1 MSQRSEK
8 LHRRVSRLEEQVQF
22 VQNSMD
28 FDGIFRAIQQER
40 EAQDDRLLHAA
51 RKEARDAQR
60 SARIWRTLAWV
71 SVLVALVV
79 LFLALQD
86 RAQAVE
92 VEPEPAEARV
102 VQYDPPPTPMPE
114 VDVSEVESTTPRYAL
129 TVSERDI
136 VERVVMAEAEGEGF
150 DGQRL
155 VAQCILNTA
164 EAMDLRPDE
173 VVLAPNQYASPASE
187 ASEEVKEA
195 VSAVFDDGEMVT
207 DEPIRFFYAPK
218 YIYSAWHESK
228 EFVLEHGGHRFFKEA
243 GA

>member
-1 MSQRSEK
+1 MSQRSDK

-22 VQNSMD
+22 IQNSVD
-28 FDGIFRAIQQER
+28 FDGIFRDIQQER
-40 EAQDDRLLHAA
+40 EEKEDRALHAA
-51 RKEARDAQR
+51 RKKAREAERA
-60 SARIWRTLAWV
+60 ARMWRTLAWV

-114 VDVSEVESTTPRYAL
+114 VDVSEMETTTPRYTL
-129 TVSERDI
+129 TDSERDI
-136 VERVVMAEAEGEGF
+136 VERVVMSEAAGEGY

-164 EAMDLRPDE
+164 EADGMRPDE
-173 VVLAPNQYASPASE
+173 VVLAPNQYASPAAE
-187 ASEEVKEA
+187 ASQEVKDA
-195 VSAVFDDGEMVT
+195 VSAVFDDGDMVT
-207 DEPIRFFYAPK
+207 DEPIRWFYAQR
-218 YIYSAWHESK
+218 YVYSAWHESK
-228 EFVLEHGGHRFFKEA
+228 RYVLTYKNHKFFSEW
-243 GA
+243 